1 MKRLT
6 LNRLAFAGL
15 RANRKEYRQ
24 MALGIFLAVFLAV
37 GSVLGLWAIWES
49 KTEVR
54 RVRFGQADGILFRP
68 WTLEPEDLAKTGILS
83 RIGTVYVLGNTGDF
97 RFGYYDED
105 AEAILNRQFL
115 SGRMPESPNEVAL
128 DENALE
134 ALCPGSA
141 PGDTV
146 TIQLVPMADSTHS
159 RSFVLCGIF
168 RSHMETD
175 SLIRDWD
182 ALSLLKHTMWRM
194 PDILVYRD
202 TPDFQDYRAE
212 REYVFT
218 LSPKHTIEDLFAR
231 FSFSNLLGVDPMG
244 NPYRPGEG
252 SGATGMQLLLRLE
265 YTSPVLAAGAALLLA
280 AMTGIFDAA
289 SGQFTRKERQYR
301 LLRAVGATRAQIRA
315 LSRREALLLAL
326 LLAPWAALAALGF
339 VKLCCRLLPDSIT
352 FSVPLKLVLGS
363 LLAAFLL
370 IWIAASLP
378 ALRAFRGGILENA
391 PRKGRKKP
399 RHSRP
404 NFVPARLLAFRNLG
418 RHPFRCAGSVVLI
431 VLMNVTSILFV
442 LCIHSRLQ
450 TLEDYRDA
458 PSFWVQCTFPGRES
472 DLTLT
477 EEKLQA
483 LRTLPGISQ
492 TSVTR
497 CAPVYVLTDTVGDYL
512 PTLGMVNYHL
522 RAYRPD
528 LTGDAVY
535 EPSDTAIQ
543 SDTVVHRQVEK
554 FLGTDRISIFLYL
567 ITVEDASVLSPF
579 LQEGTVD
586 VEAIDSGRSVLMLA
600 PDYYV
605 KSRRSENSY
614 TYARSTDPLEDYD
627 LLVKNDQFPLNSTLT
642 LAQIDPNPWFTADTG
657 LRDADSRIAETRV
670 GGIVKALSGDLW
682 DSWDAHC
689 VITTGKG
696 ARAMGLDPGPVQS
709 LALQMDGSVSDT
721 VLESQMG
728 AILGISGDAL
738 TQTYSLTNFPETM
751 RGFRKSFALYS
762 LFLGSLLLAFLGC
775 TATMLRGSCVRD
787 MQGNRETLSI
797 LDALGCEDREML
809 SIWNQQL
816 VFLFLLA
823 LPVSVLAEVLILN
836 PTLRLWQSL
845 AVYLAVSTLT
855 SLLTAALCLDGVR
868 KAFENLRKDL
878 R

>member
-6 LNRLAFAGL
+6 LNRLALAGL

-37 GSVLGLWAIWES
+37 GSVLGLWAMWES
-49 KTEVR
+49 KTEAR
-54 RVRFGQADGILFRP
+54 RIRFGQADGIFFRP
-68 WTLEPEDLAKTGILS
+68 WTLEPEALTKTGIVS
-83 RIGTVYVLGNTGDF
+83 RIGTVYVLGNAGDF
-97 RFGYYDED
+97 RFGYYDEE

-115 SGRMPESPNEVAL
+115 SGRMPESSNEVTL

-134 ALCPGSA
+134 SLCPGASL
-141 PGDTV
+141 GDTV
-146 TIQLVPMADSTHS
+146 TLPLVPMADSPHS

-168 RSHMETD
+168 RSHMD
-175 SLIRDWD
+175 RNSLIRDWD
-182 ALSLLKHTMWRM
+182 AVPLLKDTMWRM
-194 PDILVYRD
+194 PDILVWRD
-202 TPDFQDYRAE
+202 TPDFQDYRVE

-218 LSPKHTIEDLFAR
+218 LSPKHTIEDLFAQ
-231 FSFSNLLGVDPMG
+231 FPFSNLLGVDPMG

-252 SGATGMQLLLRLE
+252 NGASKVQLLLRLE
-265 YTSPVLAAGAALLLA
+265 YASPVLASGAALLLA
-280 AMTGIFDAA
+280 AMIGIFDAA

-301 LLRAVGATRAQIRA
+301 LLQAVGATHAQIRA
-315 LSRREALLLAL
+315 VSRREALLLAL
-326 LLAPWAALAALGF
+326 LLAPWSALAALGF
-339 VKLCCRLLPDSIT
+339 VKLCCRLLPDSIS
-352 FSVPLKLVLGS
+352 FSIPLRLVLGS
-363 LLAAFLL
+363 LLAAFSI

-391 PRKGRKKP
+391 PRKERKKP
-399 RHSRP
+399 RRSRP

-418 RHPFRCAGSVVLI
+418 RHSFRCAGSVILI
-431 VLMNVTSILFV
+431 VLMNVTSVLFV

-450 TLEDYRDA
+450 TLENYRDA
-458 PSFWVQCTFPGRES
+458 PSFWVQCMFPGQES

-477 EEKLQA
+477 EEKLHA

-497 CAPVYVLTDTVGDYL
+497 CAPVYALTDTVGDYL
-512 PTLGMVNYHL
+512 PTLGMGNYHL

-535 EPSDTAIQ
+535 DPSDTAIQ
-543 SDTVVHRQVEK
+543 SDTDVHRQVEE

-567 ITVEDASVLSPF
+567 VTVEDASALSPF

-605 KSRRSENSY
+605 KSQRSENSY
-614 TYARSTDPLEDYD
+614 TYARSTDPIEGYD
-627 LLVKNDQFPLNSTLT
+627 LLVKNDQFPLNSPLT
-642 LAQIDPNPWFTADTG
+642 LAQIDPNPWFTVDTK
-657 LRDADSRIAETRV
+657 LRDADSRIAETKV

-682 DSWDAHC
+682 DSWDALS
-689 VITTGKG
+689 VITTVEG
-696 ARAMGLDPGPVQS
+696 ARSLGLDPGPVQR

-721 VLESQMG
+721 VLESQIS
-728 AILGISGDAL
+728 AILGISDDKFF
-738 TQTYSLTNFPETM
+738 QTYSLTNFPETM
-751 RGFRKSFALYS
+751 RNLRKSFALYS

-775 TATMLRGSCVRD
+775 TAAMLRGSCARD

-797 LDALGCEDREML
+797 LEALGCEDREML
-809 SIWNQQL
+809 AIWKTQI

-823 LPVSVLAEVLILN
+823 LPVSVLAEALVLN
-836 PTLRLWQSL
+836 STLGLWQSL
-845 AVYLAVSTLT
+845 AACFSVSSLI
-855 SLLTAALCLDGVR
+855 SLLAAALCLGGVG

-878 R
+878 